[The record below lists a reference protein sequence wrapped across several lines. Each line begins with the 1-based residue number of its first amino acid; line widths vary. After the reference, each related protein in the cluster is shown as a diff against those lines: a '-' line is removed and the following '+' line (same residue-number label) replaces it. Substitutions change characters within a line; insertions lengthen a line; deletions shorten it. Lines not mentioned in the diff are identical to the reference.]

1 MPFLQ
6 ALAIFAAGLAAGTI
20 NTVVGSGTLITFPT
34 LLAFGYPPV
43 LANVSNNVGLV
54 PGVASG
60 VHGYRAELEGQRRRI
75 IRLGS
80 ASACGGL
87 VGAILLLVLPAEAFK
102 AIVPALIGVAV
113 VMVLI
118 QPRLARWMAR
128 RQLARSAG
136 RAGDGVLAA
145 QADGADSDP
154 RPPADADHGTGG
166 TSGTG
171 GNGGNGGAGGNG
183 AAGRAGAAT
192 AVGVL
197 PATGISSRAD
207 AIGGPVLW
215 ALVFCAGVY
224 GGYFGAAQGVLLIG
238 MLGIAF
244 TDSLQRINAVKNV
257 LAGLV
262 NGVAAVVF
270 IALTH
275 IDWKVAGLI
284 AAGSIIGGQA
294 GARVGRRLPPW
305 GLRLLIV
312 CVGVAALVK
321 LLA

>member
-1 MPFLQ
+1 VPFLQ
-6 ALAIFAAGLAAGTI
+6 AIAIFAVGLAAGTI

-60 VHGYRAELEGQRRRI
+60 VHGYRAELKGQRRRI

-87 VGAILLLVLPAEAFK
+87 LGAILLLVLPADAFQ
-102 AIVPALIGVAV
+102 AIVPALIGIAV
-113 VMVLI
+113 VMVI
-118 QPRLARWMAR
+118 VQPRLARWMAR
-128 RQLARSAG
+128 RQVTRSAAA
-136 RAGDGVLAA
+136 AGD
-145 QADGADSDP
+145 ADPLLG
-154 RPPADADHGTGG
+154 RPGTPGDADY
-166 TSGTG
+166 
-171 GNGGNGGAGGNG
+171 GAGAAPGAVG
-183 AAGRAGAAT
+183 GSAAGPANGTAAGTTQTEAAT

-197 PATGISSRAD
+197 SPAD
-207 AIGGPVLW
+207 ASRGADAVGGPVLW
-215 ALVFCAGVY
+215 FLVFCAGVY

-244 TDSLQRINAVKNV
+244 ADTLQRINAVKNV

-262 NGVAAVVF
+262 NGLAAIVF

-275 IDWKVAGLI
+275 IDWGVAGLI
-284 AAGSIIGGQA
+284 AAGSILGGQI

-305 GLRLLIV
+305 ALRLLII
-312 CVGVAALVK
+312 CVGVAALIK

>member
-1 MPFLQ
+1 VPFLQ
-6 ALAIFAAGLAAGTI
+6 AIAIFAVGLAAGTI

-60 VHGYRAELEGQRRRI
+60 VHGYRAELKGQRRRI

-87 VGAILLLVLPAEAFK
+87 LGAILLLVLPADAFQ
-102 AIVPALIGVAV
+102 AIVPALIGIAV
-113 VMVLI
+113 VMVI
-118 QPRLARWMAR
+118 VQPRLARWMAR
-128 RQLARSAG
+128 RQVTRSAAAAG
-136 RAGDGVLAA
+136 DADPLLEPLGTPGDADYGTRAAVGAVGGSAAGPANGTRAGTT
-145 QADGADSDP
+145 
-154 RPPADADHGTGG
+154 RTE
-166 TSGTG
+166 
-171 GNGGNGGAGGNG
+171 
-183 AAGRAGAAT
+183 AAT

-197 PATGISSRAD
+197 SPAD
-207 AIGGPVLW
+207 ASRGADAVGGPVLW
-215 ALVFCAGVY
+215 FLVFCAGVY

-244 TDSLQRINAVKNV
+244 ADTLQRINAVKNV

-262 NGVAAVVF
+262 NGLAAIVF

-275 IDWKVAGLI
+275 IDWGVAGLI
-284 AAGSIIGGQA
+284 AAGSILGGQI

-305 GLRLLIV
+305 ALRLLII
-312 CVGVAALVK
+312 CVGVAALIK